1 MPSDHQRYSLT
12 ELANLAGV
20 SVRTVRYYQSQGLL
34 SSSGTSG
41 PGAKYGE
48 THLARLLLIRRLQR
62 EHLPLAEIRRQLD
75 EIDDATIATL
85 AEGEP
90 PEPPVDSALEYV
102 RRVLEPGGD
111 SPSPLRRSTNT
122 VAESDVS
129 YALAAPALSEP
140 STPES
145 PKRLVRSQWE
155 RIPLA
160 TDVELHVRRPLPR
173 PLAKQVDR
181 LIAIAADLLKEDP
194 S

>member
-1 MPSDHQRYSLT
+1 M
-12 ELANLAGV
+12 
-20 SVRTVRYYQSQGLL
+20 RTVRYYQSQGLL

-48 THLARLLLIRRLQR
+48 AHLARLRLIRRLQR

-85 AEGEP
+85 AEGDP
-90 PEPPVDSALEYV
+90 PEPPVGSALEYV
-102 RRVLEPGGD
+102 RHVLEPDGD
-111 SPSPLRRSTNT
+111 PPAPLLRSANT
-122 VAESDVS
+122 VAESGVS
-129 YALAAPALSEP
+129 YALAAPAFSEP

-145 PKRLVRSQWE
+145 PRRLVRSQWE

>member
-1 MPSDHQRYSLT
+1 M
-12 ELANLAGV
+12 
-20 SVRTVRYYQSQGLL
+20 RTVRYYQSQGLL

-48 THLARLLLIRRLQR
+48 AHLARLRLIRRLQR

-90 PEPPVDSALEYV
+90 PEPPADSALEYV

-111 SPSPLRRSTNT
+111 SPALLRRSANT
-122 VAESDVS
+122 VADSDVL

-140 STPES
+140 STPEPS
-145 PKRLVRSQWE
+145 NRLVRSQWE

-173 PLAKQVDR
+173 PLAETGRPPHRDR
-181 LIAIAADLLKEDP
+181 R
-194 S
+194 